1 MGALDMGI
9 PEEEL
14 QSIVSRWRDANPA
27 IVALWWDVD
36 RAVKEAIKG
45 HTMAETHGIY
55 FQYQRAV
62 CSSSRCR
69 LAEGFPT

>member
-27 IVALWWDVD
+27 IVAL
-36 RAVKEAIKG
+36 
-45 HTMAETHGIY
+45 
-55 FQYQRAV
+55 
-62 CSSSRCR
+62 
-69 LAEGFPT
+69 